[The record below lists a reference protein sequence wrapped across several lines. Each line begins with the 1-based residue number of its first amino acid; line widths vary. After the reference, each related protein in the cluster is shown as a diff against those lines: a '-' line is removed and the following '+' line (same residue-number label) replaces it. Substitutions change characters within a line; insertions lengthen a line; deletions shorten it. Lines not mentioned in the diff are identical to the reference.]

1 MKVEGTFTIDAERE
15 KVWDMLMSPDTLAGC
30 IPGCE
35 GLEPV
40 GEDAYN
46 VKMRVGVG
54 GVRGNYSGS
63 VSIADKEHLE
73 SYRMVVQ
80 GRGRGGSVRGE
91 GVLTL
96 ADMGGGTQVSV
107 VGDAQVTGV
116 IARVGQRLMGNAS
129 RVLMN
134 QFFNCLK
141 SKIEGLQD
149 GQDEGDFHPH
159 P

>member
-35 GLEPV
+35 SFEPV
-40 GEDAYN
+40 DDDTYN
-46 VKMRVGVG
+46 VKMRVGVAA
-54 GVRGNYSGS
+54 VRGNYTGS
-63 VSIADKEHLE
+63 VSIADRQHLE

-91 GVLTL
+91 GLLTFT
-96 ADMGGGTQVSV
+96 DIEGGTQVGV

-116 IARVGQRLMGNAS
+116 VARVGQRLMGNAS
-129 RVLMN
+129 RMLMN

-141 SKIEGLQD
+141 EKIEG
-149 GQDEGDFHPH
+149 
-159 P
+159 

>member
-1 MKVEGTFTIDAERE
+1 MKVEGAFTIDAERE
-15 KVWDMLMSPDTLAGC
+15 RVWDTLMSPDTLAGC

-35 GLEPV
+35 SFEPAD
-40 GEDAYN
+40 EDTYN
-46 VKMRVGVG
+46 IAMRVGVAA
-54 GVRGNYSGS
+54 VRGNYTGS
-63 VSIADKEHLE
+63 VTIADKQRLE

-96 ADMGGGTQVSV
+96 SDIDGGTQVSV

-116 IARVGQRLMGNAS
+116 VARVGQRLMGNAS
-129 RVLMN
+129 RMLMN

-141 SKIEGLQD
+141 SKIEG
-149 GQDEGDFHPH
+149 
-159 P
+159 

>member
-15 KVWDMLMSPDTLAGC
+15 KVWEMLMSPETLAGC

-35 GLEPV
+35 GFEPV
-40 GEDAYN
+40 DADTYN
-46 VKMRVGVG
+46 VTMRVGVG

-63 VSIADKEHLE
+63 VTIADRQHLE

-91 GVLTL
+91 GLLTF
-96 ADMGGGTQVSV
+96 ADAGGSTQVSV
-107 VGDAQVTGV
+107 EGDAQVTGV
-116 IARVGQRLMGNAS
+116 VARVGQMLMGNAS
-129 RVLMN
+129 RMLMN

-141 SKIEGLQD
+141 SKIEG
-149 GQDEGDFHPH
+149 
-159 P
+159 

>member
-1 MKVEGTFTIDAERE
+1 MKVEGTFTIDAARE

-35 GLEPV
+35 SFEPV
-40 GEDAYN
+40 DDDTYN
-46 VKMRVGVG
+46 VKMRVGVAA
-54 GVRGNYSGS
+54 VRGNYTGS
-63 VSIADKEHLE
+63 VSIADRQHLE

-91 GVLTL
+91 GLLTFT
-96 ADMGGGTQVSV
+96 DIEGGTQVGV

-116 IARVGQRLMGNAS
+116 VARVGQRLMGNAS
-129 RVLMN
+129 RMLMN

-141 SKIEGLQD
+141 EKIEG
-149 GQDEGDFHPH
+149 
-159 P
+159 

>member
-1 MKVEGTFTIDAERE
+1 MKVEGAFTIDAERE
-15 KVWDMLMSPDTLAGC
+15 RVWDMLMSPETLAGC

-35 GLEPV
+35 SFEPV
-40 GEDAYN
+40 DEDTYN
-46 VKMRVGVG
+46 IAMRVGVAA
-54 GVRGNYSGS
+54 VRGNYTGS
-63 VSIADKEHLE
+63 VAIADKQRLE

-96 ADMGGGTQVSV
+96 SDIDGGTQVSV

-116 IARVGQRLMGNAS
+116 VARVGQRLMGNAS
-129 RVLMN
+129 RMLMN

-141 SKIEGLQD
+141 SKIEG
-149 GQDEGDFHPH
+149 
-159 P
+159 

>member
-1 MKVEGTFTIDAERE
+1 MKVEGAFTIDAERE
-15 KVWDMLMSPDTLAGC
+15 RVWDMLMTPETLAGC

-35 GLEPV
+35 SFEPV
-40 GEDAYN
+40 DEDTYN
-46 VKMRVGVG
+46 IAMRVGVAA
-54 GVRGNYSGS
+54 VRGNYTGS
-63 VSIADKEHLE
+63 VTIADKQHRE

-96 ADMGGGTQVSV
+96 SDINGGTQVSV

-116 IARVGQRLMGNAS
+116 VARVGQRLMGNAS
-129 RVLMN
+129 RMLMN

-141 SKIEGLQD
+141 SKIEG
-149 GQDEGDFHPH
+149 
-159 P
+159 

>member
-1 MKVEGTFTIDAERE
+1 MKVEGAFTIDAERE
-15 KVWDMLMSPDTLAGC
+15 RVWDMLMSPETLAGC

-35 GLEPV
+35 SFEPV
-40 GEDAYN
+40 DEDTYN
-46 VKMRVGVG
+46 IAMRVGVAA
-54 GVRGNYSGS
+54 VRGNYTGS
-63 VSIADKEHLE
+63 VTIADKRRLE

-96 ADMGGGTQVSV
+96 SDIDGGTQVSV

-116 IARVGQRLMGNAS
+116 VARVGQRLMGNAS
-129 RVLMN
+129 RMLMN

-141 SKIEGLQD
+141 SKIEG
-149 GQDEGDFHPH
+149 
-159 P
+159 

>member
-1 MKVEGTFTIDAERE
+1 MKVEGAFTIDAERE
-15 KVWDMLMSPDTLAGC
+15 RVWDMLMSPETLAGC

-35 GLEPV
+35 SFEPV
-40 GEDAYN
+40 DEDTYN
-46 VKMRVGVG
+46 IAMRVGVAA
-54 GVRGNYSGS
+54 VRGNYTGS
-63 VSIADKEHLE
+63 VTIADKQHRE

-96 ADMGGGTQVSV
+96 SDIDGGTQVSV

-116 IARVGQRLMGNAS
+116 VARVGQRLMGNAS
-129 RVLMN
+129 RMLMN

-141 SKIEGLQD
+141 SKIEG
-149 GQDEGDFHPH
+149 
-159 P
+159 

>member
-1 MKVEGTFTIDAERE
+1 MKVEGTFKIDAERE

-35 GLEPV
+35 SFEPV
-40 GEDAYN
+40 DDDTYN
-46 VKMRVGVG
+46 VKMRVGVAA
-54 GVRGNYSGS
+54 VRGNYTGS
-63 VSIADKEHLE
+63 VSIADRQHLE

-91 GVLTL
+91 GLLTFT
-96 ADMGGGTQVSV
+96 DIEDGTQVGV

-116 IARVGQRLMGNAS
+116 VARVGQRLMGNAS
-129 RVLMN
+129 RMLMN

-141 SKIEGLQD
+141 SKIEG
-149 GQDEGDFHPH
+149 
-159 P
+159 

>member
-15 KVWDMLMSPDTLAGC
+15 KVWDMLMSPETLAGC

-35 GLEPV
+35 DFEPV
-40 GEDAYN
+40 DADTYN
-46 VKMRVGVG
+46 VTMRVGVG

-63 VSIADKEHLE
+63 VTIADRQPLE

-91 GVLTL
+91 GVLTFSNI
-96 ADMGGGTQVSV
+96 DGGTQVGV

-116 IARVGQRLMGNAS
+116 VARVGQRLMGNAS
-129 RVLMN
+129 RMLMN

-141 SKIEGLQD
+141 SKIED
-149 GQDEGDFHPH
+149 
-159 P
+159 

>member
-35 GLEPV
+35 SFEPV
-40 GEDAYN
+40 DDDTYN
-46 VKMRVGVG
+46 VKMRVGVAA
-54 GVRGNYSGS
+54 VRGNYTGS
-63 VSIADKEHLE
+63 VSIADRQHLE

-91 GVLTL
+91 GLLTFT
-96 ADMGGGTQVSV
+96 DIEDGTQVGV

-116 IARVGQRLMGNAS
+116 VARVGQRLMGNAS
-129 RVLMN
+129 RMLMN

-141 SKIEGLQD
+141 EKIEG
-149 GQDEGDFHPH
+149 
-159 P
+159 

>member
-15 KVWDMLMSPDTLAGC
+15 KVWDMLMSPDTLAVC

-35 GLEPV
+35 SFEPV
-40 GEDAYN
+40 DDDTYN
-46 VKMRVGVG
+46 VKMRVGVAA
-54 GVRGNYSGS
+54 VRGNYTGS
-63 VSIADKEHLE
+63 VTIADRQHLE

-91 GVLTL
+91 GLLTFT
-96 ADMGGGTQVSV
+96 DIEGGTQVGV

-116 IARVGQRLMGNAS
+116 VARVGQRLMGNAS
-129 RVLMN
+129 RMLMN

-141 SKIEGLQD
+141 SKIEG
-149 GQDEGDFHPH
+149 
-159 P
+159 

>member
-1 MKVEGTFTIDAERE
+1 MKVEGAFTIDAERAR
-15 KVWDMLMSPDTLAGC
+15 VWDMLMSPETLAGC

-35 GLEPV
+35 SFEPV
-40 GEDAYN
+40 DEDTYSIA
-46 VKMRVGVG
+46 MRVGVAA
-54 GVRGNYSGS
+54 VRGNYTGS
-63 VSIADKEHLE
+63 VTIADKQHRE

-96 ADMGGGTQVSV
+96 SDIDGGTQVSV

-116 IARVGQRLMGNAS
+116 VARVGQRLMGNAS
-129 RVLMN
+129 RMLMN

-141 SKIEGLQD
+141 SKIEG
-149 GQDEGDFHPH
+149 
-159 P
+159 

>member
-35 GLEPV
+35 SFEPV
-40 GEDAYN
+40 DDDTYN
-46 VKMRVGVG
+46 VKMRVGVAA
-54 GVRGNYSGS
+54 VRGNYTGS
-63 VSIADKEHLE
+63 VSIADRQHLE
-73 SYRMVVQ
+73 SYKMVVQ

-91 GVLTL
+91 GLLTFT
-96 ADMGGGTQVSV
+96 DIEGGTQVGV

-116 IARVGQRLMGNAS
+116 VARVGQRLMGNAS
-129 RVLMN
+129 RMLMN

-141 SKIEGLQD
+141 SKIEG
-149 GQDEGDFHPH
+149 
-159 P
+159 

>member
-15 KVWDMLMSPDTLAGC
+15 KVWDMLMSPETLAGC

-35 GLEPV
+35 KLEPV
-40 GEDAYN
+40 DADTYN
-46 VKMRVGVG
+46 VAMRVGVAT
-54 GVRGNYSGS
+54 VRGNYTGS
-63 VSIADKEHLE
+63 VTIADRQHLE

-80 GRGRGGSVRGE
+80 GRGRGGSVRGD

-96 ADMGGGTQVSV
+96 ADADGGTQVSV

-116 IARVGQRLMGNAS
+116 VARVGQRLMGNAS
-129 RVLMN
+129 RMLMN

-141 SKIEGLQD
+141 SKIEG
-149 GQDEGDFHPH
+149 
-159 P
+159 

>member
-35 GLEPV
+35 SFEPV
-40 GEDAYN
+40 DDDTYN
-46 VKMRVGVG
+46 VKMRVGVAA
-54 GVRGNYSGS
+54 VRGNYTGS
-63 VSIADKEHLE
+63 VSIADRQHLE

-91 GVLTL
+91 GLLTFT
-96 ADMGGGTQVSV
+96 DIEDGTQVGV

-116 IARVGQRLMGNAS
+116 VARVGQRLMGNAS
-129 RVLMN
+129 RMLMN

-141 SKIEGLQD
+141 SKIEG
-149 GQDEGDFHPH
+149 
-159 P
+159 

>member
-1 MKVEGTFTIDAERE
+1 LKVEGTFTIDAERE

-35 GLEPV
+35 SFEPV
-40 GEDAYN
+40 DDDTYN
-46 VKMRVGVG
+46 VKMRVGVAA
-54 GVRGNYSGS
+54 VRGNYTGS
-63 VSIADKEHLE
+63 VSIADRQHLE

-91 GVLTL
+91 GLLTFT
-96 ADMGGGTQVSV
+96 DIEDGTQVGV

-116 IARVGQRLMGNAS
+116 VARVGQRLMGNAS
-129 RVLMN
+129 RMLMN

-141 SKIEGLQD
+141 SKIEG
-149 GQDEGDFHPH
+149 
-159 P
+159 

>member
-15 KVWDMLMSPDTLAGC
+15 KVWDLLMSPETLAGC

-35 GLEPV
+35 SFEPV
-40 GEDAYN
+40 DADTYN

-63 VSIADKEHLE
+63 VTIADRQRLE

-91 GVLTL
+91 GVLSF
-96 ADMGGGTQVSV
+96 ADIAGGTQVSV
-107 VGDAQVTGV
+107 EGDAQVTGV
-116 IARVGQRLMGNAS
+116 VARVGQRLMGNVS
-129 RVLMN
+129 RTLMN

-141 SKIEGLQD
+141 SKIEN
-149 GQDEGDFHPH
+149 
-159 P
+159 